1 MKRAAHRPGLDE
13 ATLGERAADLARL
26 RLLAPDADSELGRR
40 CHLRLDTAEAADHP
54 DDRHPTDRI
63 EQLPLH
69 PPRER
74 LSPTDLQCRT
84 ASVPWPSACHA
95 RARTAAETDR
105 TRIVALYH
113 ALAQLVPSPVV
124 ELNRAVA
131 CSRAVR

>member
-13 ATLGERAADLARL
+13 ATLGQRAADLARL
-26 RLLAPDADSELGRR
+26 RLLAPDADGELGRR
-40 CHLRLDTAEAADHP
+40 CHLRLDTAEAADHSG
-54 DDRHPTDRI
+54 DRHPTDRI

-84 ASVPWPSACHA
+84 ASVPWPAACHA
-95 RARTAAETDR
+95 RATAVETDW
-105 TRIVALYH
+105 TRVVALYD

-124 ELNRAVA
+124 ELNRGVA